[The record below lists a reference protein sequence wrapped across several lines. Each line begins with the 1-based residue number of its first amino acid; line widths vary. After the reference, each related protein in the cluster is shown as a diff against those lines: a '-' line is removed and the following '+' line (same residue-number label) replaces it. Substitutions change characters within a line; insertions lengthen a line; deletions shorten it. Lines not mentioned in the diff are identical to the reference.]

1 MAEPGNAPYVLSDQD
16 EREIARL
23 AKQHEVWRRETTRM
37 LDAAGIGPGQRVLE
51 LGCGPGYLASD
62 LAERVGP
69 DGEVLGIDQSEA
81 LIGHLRRRAAEKGL
95 SQLRGEVADI
105 SELDLTAAGFDAV
118 VSRWTLMFVA
128 DAARA
133 IGLAARALRPGGVFA
148 TMEYAAFR
156 GIRLWPGGAHFRNIY
171 LAVHELLTSAGGDP
185 DVGGK
190 APSYMHAAGLDVEE
204 TLPIWRVDAP
214 GSELWRWIEGTHVN
228 LHLLAERGLATMDE
242 IESYLAEW
250 QRHTRDPGARLGA
263 PPLLITVARKR

>member
-1 MAEPGNAPYVLSDQD
+1 MSDPITPPYVLSDQD

-37 LDAAGIGPGQRVLE
+37 LDAAHIGPGQRVLE

-69 DGEVLGIDQSEA
+69 DGEVLGVDASEA
-81 LIGHLRRRAAEKGL
+81 MIAALRRRAAEKGQT
-95 SQLRGEVADI
+95 QLRGEVADI

-128 DAARA
+128 DAQAT
-133 IGLAARALRPGGVFA
+133 IELAARALRPGGVFA

-156 GIRLWPGGAHFRNIY
+156 GIRLWPAGLHFRNIY

-190 APSYMHAAGLDVEE
+190 APSYLHAAGLEVEE
-204 TLPIWRVDAP
+204 TIPIWRVDGP
-214 GSELWRWIEGTHVN
+214 GSELWRWIEGTHAN
-228 LHLLAERGLATMDE
+228 LHLLAERGLATLDE
-242 IESYLAEW
+242 IEAYLTEW
-250 QRHTRDPGARLGA
+250 QRHSGDPGARLGA
-263 PPLLITVARKR
+263 PPLLVTVARKR